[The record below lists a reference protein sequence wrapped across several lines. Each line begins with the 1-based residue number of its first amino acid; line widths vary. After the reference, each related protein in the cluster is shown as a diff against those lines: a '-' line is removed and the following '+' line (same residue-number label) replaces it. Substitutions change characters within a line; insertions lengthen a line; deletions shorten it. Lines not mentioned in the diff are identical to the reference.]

1 MGRILRRITAKKANH
16 TNSTH
21 AMRPVPLTQ
30 LPNPAYEANHNTKDL
45 RLTPSKK
52 ASFESTPAHSVKSMD
67 VARRGDVKSAAT
79 HDLLEKAAGDTYQV
93 GYCKPPVQTQFKKG
107 KSGNPKGRSKGSKNI
122 STLLENAGQKLV
134 TISEDGRTRKITM
147 QDLIV
152 RGLVT
157 KAAKGDTRAVQN
169 YLKLMEKCV
178 GLGEGSSLGDT
189 SQKQTP
195 YDPERDQKILE
206 QCGFLPFV
214 EDNS

>member
-1 MGRILRRITAKKANH
+1 MGRILRKITANNANH
-16 TNSTH
+16 THSAHTVGS
-21 AMRPVPLTQ
+21 ALLAQ
-30 LPNPAYEANHNTKDL
+30 PNAVSEANHNTKDL
-45 RLTPSKK
+45 RLTPSQN
-52 ASFESTPAHSVKSMD
+52 ASFKSAPSHSVKSLA
-67 VARRGDVKSAAT
+67 VARRGDIKSSTTRYVKEEVARDA
-79 HDLLEKAAGDTYQV
+79 YQV

-134 TISEDGRTRKITM
+134 TISDDGRTRRITM

-178 GLGEGSSLGDT
+178 GLGEDKPLGDT

-195 YDPERDQKILE
+195 YDTERDQKILE

-214 EDNS
+214 EDET

>member
-1 MGRILRRITAKKANH
+1 MGRILRKITANKANH
-16 TNSTH
+16 THSAHTV
-21 AMRPVPLTQ
+21 RPVLLALQ
-30 LPNPAYEANHNTKDL
+30 PNAVSEADHNTKDL
-45 RLTPSKK
+45 RLTPSQK
-52 ASFESTPAHSVKSMD
+52 ASLKSAPAHSVKSLD
-67 VARRGDVKSAAT
+67 VARRGDVSSSTTRDVK
-79 HDLLEKAAGDTYQV
+79 EEVAGDAYQV

-178 GLGEGSSLGDT
+178 GLGEGNPLGDT

-195 YDPERDQKILE
+195 YDIERDQKILE

-214 EDNS
+214 EDDS